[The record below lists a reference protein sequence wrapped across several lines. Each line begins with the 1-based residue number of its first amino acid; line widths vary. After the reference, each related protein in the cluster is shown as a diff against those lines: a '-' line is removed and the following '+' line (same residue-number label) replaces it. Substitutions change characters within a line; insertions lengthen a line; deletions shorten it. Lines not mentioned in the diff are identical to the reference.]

1 MAISLKTGL
10 RQTQRLTITQ
20 SLIQSI
26 ELLQLTALELAD
38 KISNELLENPVL
50 EEQNIRATSSKS
62 QEETVLASRLEQELS
77 GDESINQRREEQKT
91 NYENFSDNGFSSS
104 FNDND
109 KKQRF
114 IENVIQEKETLK
126 QHLLL
131 QARLIGKDGSDLAL
145 LENIITSIDD
155 NGFLI
160 IDVEVIAKE
169 NKRSVNEV
177 KKAISTISAFDP
189 IGCGTRNIQESLV
202 VQAELLYPKDNLLKS
217 MLKEQFTLLE
227 NLDYKKIAKNLGV
240 SFNDVIQKS
249 SLIHNLNP
257 FPGGQFSTKEI
268 RYIIPEVEVKLI
280 DDNIIINLNDDWIP
294 NIGINT
300 YYSNLYRKKNT
311 DKEVKE
317 YLQNK
322 IQSAKNLMKN
332 ISTRRDTIS
341 KVVTAIMEQQ
351 KDFLFNGV
359 GHLKPLT
366 ISQIAESVNLHES
379 TVSRVVNGKFVQTD
393 WGIYELKYFF
403 VSKLKSLNDEEHS
416 SEEVMAK
423 IKQIINNENP
433 VKTLTDE
440 EILNELKK
448 TGIQIARRTISK
460 YREVL
465 NIPSSVKRKRL
476 NMMNSER

>member
-1 MAISLKTGL
+1 M
-10 RQTQRLTITQ
+10 
-20 SLIQSI
+20 
-26 ELLQLTALELAD
+26 
-38 KISNELLENPVL
+38 
-50 EEQNIRATSSKS
+50 
-62 QEETVLASRLEQELS
+62 
-77 GDESINQRREEQKT
+77 
-91 NYENFSDNGFSSS
+91 
-104 FNDND
+104 
-109 KKQRF
+109 
-114 IENVIQEKETLK
+114 K

-240 SFNDVIQKS
+240 SFDDVIQKS

-351 KDFLFNGV
+351 KDFLSNGV

-366 ISQIAESVNLHES
+366 ISKIAESVNLHES

-416 SEEVMAK
+416 SEEVMVK